1 MDSYDTTKIELLK
14 DANNRLCIFDDMTVE
29 RNRNLI
35 FVYVP
40 PKVGSTSLVSSLRL
54 FANHK
59 YTVIHLHNEIMLKVL
74 YKIVNLTVLEIIEYN
89 KYLGKNVFVIDI
101 YRTPI
106 EQKISA
112 FFETINTFHFNTT
125 IENLNTYSMEKIFN
139 RFNNIFP
146 HLANH
151 DYYREKY
158 GLDEIGL
165 FHFEERY
172 MSKEKNGVKYIKLR
186 LKDAEHW
193 WGILNGLFK
202 IDMRVVKDY
211 ETESKSVSELYS
223 KFKEQY
229 RIPVNLLEEVK
240 QNSVFHFYYS
250 EKEQEEYIKVWEK
263 KIANIPHKSYTQE
276 EFSLYNEVSVENQ
289 YINETHRDHYI
300 DMGCICDAC
309 SKKRMKL
316 VERIL
321 FGDKIKEKIIHEEA
335 TIEFV
340 KEKVEKIKSQIPVM
354 LEKAKRIKEIKNKNN
369 PRSIFGKG
377 FSYY

>member
-1 MDSYDTTKIELLK
+1 MDSFDTTKIELLK

-89 KYLGKNVFVIDI
+89 RYLGKNVFVIDV

-125 IENLNTYSMEKIFN
+125 IENLNTYSMEKIFK

-158 GLDEIGL
+158 ELGEIGF

-172 MSKEKNGVKYIKLR
+172 ISKEKNGVKYIKLR

-211 ETESKSVSELYS
+211 ETDSKPVSELYS

-229 RIPVNLLEEVK
+229 RIPTNLLEEVK
-240 QNSVFHFYYS
+240 QNSAFRFYYS

-263 KIANIPHKSYTQE
+263 KITNIPYKSYTQE
-276 EFSLYNEVSVENQ
+276 EFALYNEVSVENQ
-289 YINETHRDHYI
+289 YINETHNDHYI

-316 VERIL
+316 VARIL

-335 TIEFV
+335 KIELV
-340 KEKVEKIKSQIPVM
+340 KEKVEKIKSQIPIM
-354 LEKAKRIKEIKNKNN
+354 LEKAKRIKENKNRNN
-369 PRSIFGKG
+369 PQSIFRKG
-377 FSYY
+377 FTYY